1 MNCCVVGCTNR
12 YTSCPAGT
20 TFHRFSTRPCFI
32 GQRQKWIAAVRRKT
46 HDGRNWEPSRHSK
59 ICSAHFVGGVPSKDA
74 SSPSYVPTIFPDEY
88 RKRSVLAEDKL
99 GRYERIKK
107 RRTAT
112 PAVANLAHFAVL
124 QAAPLRATMD
134 SPASSPLME
143 EPEDTD
149 ENNESEQLQGVEVS
163 TQTLETPQAHSKG
176 VLTIACTLFA
186 DACEASTQVAFFA
199 AEQPATADASVAALC
214 LDDHQPKGF
223 YGYQSLVD
231 KENDALRDLTGVT
244 VTVFLALLRLMP
256 QVRGERYLD
265 LAVGSKLLLCL
276 MKMKHGLTFSAL
288 GVLFGIHRTS
298 ASRIFYAILDVLYV
312 STQGWIKWFSRDV
325 VQATMPPSFR
335 LNYTNCRVIVDCS
348 EVRIEKPGKV
358 ADRVNCWSNYKSDFT
373 LKFLVGITPSGYIT
387 YISDV
392 FGGRSS
398 DTYILANSGLIN
410 LLEPGDMVMA
420 DKGFPHVKCDLESKD
435 VTLVM
440 PPFAKANQQF
450 TKAEMQE
457 TYKVASHRI
466 HVERCIQR
474 IKSFAILNERLT
486 PELKCHID
494 KIVHLCSVLANLQG
508 PVIKTV

>member
-20 TFHRFSTRPCFI
+20 TFHGFSTRPCFV
-32 GQRQKWIAAVRRKT
+32 GQRQQWITAVRRKNA
-46 HDGRNWEPSRHSK
+46 DGTNWEPTRHSK
-59 ICSAHFVGGVPSKDA
+59 ICSAHFVGGAPSKDVSA
-74 SSPSYVPTIFPDEY
+74 PSKDVSSPSYVPTIFPDEY
-88 RKRSVLAEDKL
+88 RKRPVLPEDKAQCNP
-99 GRYERIKK
+99 K
-107 RRTAT
+107 RTQRKGLAAHQASSARTTAT
-112 PAVANLAHFAVL
+112 CA
-124 QAAPLRATMD
+124 QLRPSCEMSGRERRCRAQ
-134 SPASSPLME
+134 SLS
-143 EPEDTD
+143 
-149 ENNESEQLQGVEVS
+149 VS
-163 TQTLETPQAHSKG
+163 TLTLETPQAQSEG
-176 VLTIACTLFA
+176 VLMIACTLFA
-186 DACEASTQVAFFA
+186 GTCEASTQVAFFA
-199 AEQPATADASVAALC
+199 PEQPATADASVTALC
-214 LDDHQPKGF
+214 LEDHQPKGF
-223 YGYQSLVD
+223 YGYQFLVD
-231 KENDALRDLTGVT
+231 KENDDALRDLTGVT
-244 VTVFLALLRLMP
+244 VTVFLALLSLLPRA
-256 QVRGERYLD
+256 RGERYLD
-265 LAVGSKLLLCL
+265 LAMDSKLLLFL

-298 ASRIFYAILDVLYV
+298 ASRIFYATLDVLYV
-312 STQGWIKWFSRDV
+312 STQGWIQWFSREV
-325 VQATMPPSFR
+325 VQASMPSSFR
-335 LNYTNCRVIVDCS
+335 LNYPNCRVIVDCS

-387 YISDV
+387 FISDV

-398 DTYILANSGLIN
+398 DTYIIANSGLIN

-450 TKAEMQE
+450 TEAEMKE

-474 IKSFAILNERLT
+474 LKSFAILNERLT

-494 KIVHLCSVLANLQG
+494 KIVHVCSTLANLQG
-508 PVIKTV
+508 PVIKNI

>member
-1 MNCCVVGCTNR
+1 MDM
-12 YTSCPAGT
+12 S
-20 TFHRFSTRPCFI
+20 
-32 GQRQKWIAAVRRKT
+32 
-46 HDGRNWEPSRHSK
+46 
-59 ICSAHFVGGVPSKDA
+59 A
-74 SSPSYVPTIFPDEY
+74 SS
-88 RKRSVLAEDKL
+88 
-99 GRYERIKK
+99 G
-107 RRTAT
+107 
-112 PAVANLAHFAVL
+112 
-124 QAAPLRATMD
+124 
-134 SPASSPLME
+134 SPLVPLPD

-149 ENNESEQLQGVEVS
+149 GNIESKQLQGVEVS
-163 TQTLETPQAHSKG
+163 TQTLEKPQTHSKG
-176 VLTIACTLFA
+176 VLMIACTLFA
-186 DACEASTQVAFFA
+186 DACEASTQVSFLAP
-199 AEQPATADASVAALC
+199 EQPATADAGVAALC
-214 LDDHQPKGF
+214 LEDHQPKGLH
-223 YGYQSLVD
+223 GYQSSLVD
-231 KENDALRDLTGVT
+231 KENGDALRDLTGVT
-244 VTVFLALLRLMP
+244 ITVFLALLRLMP
-256 QVRGERYLD
+256 QVRDERYLD
-265 LAVGSKLLLCL
+265 LSVGSKLLLCL
-276 MKMKHGLTFSAL
+276 MKLKHGLTFSAL

-298 ASRIFYAILDVLYV
+298 ASRIFYAILDVLHV
-312 STQGWIKWFSRDV
+312 STEGWIKWFSREV

-335 LNYTNCRVIVDCS
+335 MNYPNCRIIVDCS

-398 DTYILANSGLIN
+398 DTYILANSGLIS

-420 DKGFPHVKCDLESKD
+420 DKGFPHVKCDLQSKD

-450 TKAEMQE
+450 TKAEMDE

-474 IKSFAILNERLT
+474 MKSFSILTERLT

>member
-1 MNCCVVGCTNR
+1 
-12 YTSCPAGT
+12 
-20 TFHRFSTRPCFI
+20 
-32 GQRQKWIAAVRRKT
+32 
-46 HDGRNWEPSRHSK
+46 
-59 ICSAHFVGGVPSKDA
+59 
-74 SSPSYVPTIFPDEY
+74 
-88 RKRSVLAEDKL
+88 
-99 GRYERIKK
+99 
-107 RRTAT
+107 
-112 PAVANLAHFAVL
+112 
-124 QAAPLRATMD
+124 MD
-134 SPASSPLME
+134 SPASSASLRE

-149 ENNESEQLQGVEVS
+149 GNNDSEQLQGVEVS
-163 TQTLETPQAHSKG
+163 TQTVETPQVHSKG
-176 VLTIACTLFA
+176 VLMIACTLFA
-186 DACEASTQVAFFA
+186 DACEASAQVSFLAP
-199 AEQPATADASVAALC
+199 EQPATADASVAALC
-214 LDDHQPKGF
+214 LEDHQPKGF
-223 YGYQSLVD
+223 YGYHSLVD
-231 KENDALRDLTGVT
+231 KENDDALRDLTGAT
-244 VTVFLALLRLMP
+244 ITVFLALLRLMP

-265 LAVGSKLLLCL
+265 LAAGSKLLLCL

-312 STQGWIKWFSRDV
+312 STQEWIKWFSRDV

-335 LNYTNCRVIVDCS
+335 LNYPNCRVIVDCS

-420 DKGFPHVKCDLESKD
+420 DKGFPHVKCDLENKD

-457 TYKVASHRI
+457 TYKLFSI
-466 HVERCIQR
+466 EVE
-474 IKSFAILNERLT
+474 
-486 PELKCHID
+486 
-494 KIVHLCSVLANLQG
+494 IVDVDVVVNYR
-508 PVIKTV
+508 P